1 MHGEEIIEGRARKKA
16 GTASGARRWLDQGV
30 AVVPGGEGMDQ
41 SWLKI
46 SGLSTWIEESGPT
59 DQELEEGRL

>member
-30 AVVPGGEGMDQ
+30 AVVPGEG
-41 SWLKI
+41 K
-46 SGLSTWIEESGPT
+46 GWIKVDSKF
-59 DQELEEGRL
+59 LA

>member
-41 SWLKI
+41 S
-46 SGLSTWIEESGPT
+46 
-59 DQELEEGRL
+59 